1 MSLLLVCCPWYPKC
15 FSIILTFNYKNSTS
29 ETQRS
34 QNYSYLYFVLHIIPL
49 YQNMLSCRCC
59 MIYLIFFLQYRQ
71 TLSLVYE
78 NVWHWQITRKCSL
91 GNIICP
97 HGVSLHL
104 YRDPFNIKN
113 FRATSTMRKNLKSHP
128 NSNDFC
134 SIMNLLYN
142 CILV

>member
-34 QNYSYLYFVLHIIPL
+34 QNYSYLYFVLHIIPSL
-49 YQNMLSCRCC
+49 PKYACRFC

-71 TLSLVYE
+71 TLSLGYE
-78 NVWHWQITRKCSL
+78 NVWHWQITRKCSP
-91 GNIICP
+91 GNIIRP

-113 FRATSTMRKNLKSHP
+113 SRATSTMRKFWSHIP
-128 NSNDFC
+128 IPMILC
-134 SIMNLLYN
+134 SIMHLL
-142 CILV
+142 